1 MIRVDVSESLI
12 KPVIVKFN
20 HIPSIYM
27 RRDGFTNGAL
37 LFRDGYDQPKTEV
50 QCSVF
55 SGFNKGSERIVTINR
70 FKGNITDSICYMLEF
85 VKQRMNHTF
94 IKLANSR
101 VTIDSYPERALFEG
115 IVNAVAHKLFSGWN
129 ADSSRYAER
138 QA

>member
-1 MIRVDVSESLI
+1 MNFNRFRVDVTESPI

-37 LFRDGYDQPKTEV
+37 LFRDGYDQSKTEV
-50 QCSVF
+50 QRSVF

-85 VKQRMNHTF
+85 VKQRMNHAF

-101 VTIDSYPERALFEG
+101 VTIDFL
-115 IVNAVAHKLFSGWN
+115 SGTCLV
-129 ADSSRYAER
+129 
-138 QA
+138 